1 MAGYKR
7 LLVLI
12 KEHLQNEETIKASVY
27 GAYECKIMGTD
38 SVRNG
43 VFVATENRLV
53 FFSKKIIGYELETFP
68 FKSISSIEKS
78 KGMLGHAITVYS
90 SGNNA
95 KMKWIKSDNGDVLAL
110 TEFVNSNI
118 GNAGTSESNQ
128 FDIPAQ
134 IQKLANLKEQ
144 RILTEEEFIS
154 KKTELLAKI

>member
-53 FFSKKIIGYELETFP
+53 FFSKKLIGYELETFP

-95 KMKWIKSDNGDVLAL
+95 KMKWIKSGKGDVLAL
-110 TEFVNSNI
+110 TEFVNSKI

-128 FDIPAQ
+128 LDIPAQ

-154 KKTELLAKI
+154 KKAELLAKI